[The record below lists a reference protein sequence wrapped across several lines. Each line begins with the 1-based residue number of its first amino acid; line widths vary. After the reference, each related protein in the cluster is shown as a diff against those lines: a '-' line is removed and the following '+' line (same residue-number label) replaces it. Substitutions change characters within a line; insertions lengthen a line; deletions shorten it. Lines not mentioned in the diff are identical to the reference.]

1 MAPSEAETELSNAH
15 DEYKKLATNTFFSF
29 LINYGSHFFTF
40 IYSFLLARLI
50 TDQIWEFLIIATSFI
65 SIIVLITTLL
75 PPGLNFALNYYIPR
89 YLALNQKSMIKS
101 LIKNAILTKLIFVI
115 PVYIISII
123 AFSYLTDI
131 FAITLSNKIS
141 LLYILSPLII
151 INSFNVILA
160 AVNRGFSKFNFLF
173 SLLII
178 KNVIHI
184 LPLLFYFL
192 FDYNIEVELIA
203 IIVMFSSLVPFIIN
217 FLSVIL
223 RYLKIKSEGNKTEAF
238 KESFSKTFKYG
249 SYTGLTDN
257 IMRFWKEIQ
266 LQGISVFEPL
276 GVVTGYNIALNYRSL
291 SSYSAASFRFPLMT
305 SFSGLSTKEKFD
317 QVNKIYK
324 ITYRVNLF
332 LLLIISGVLFF
343 SVDFVLDFVFLED
356 RLIYSTILKLVLIAT
371 IFRMFGQ
378 FLQTLLNA
386 QNKVKL
392 PLILQIT
399 YMLYIIPLFFIGLI
413 FFEGIRVEVA
423 IILGLIIGNII
434 SLVIQILATHR
445 FGNIKLNIK
454 RMVFQYLTFFIPLG
468 ITLMLE
474 SVIFKELSF
483 NIIQNLGLSLFKNFD
498 FLSIG
503 AFVLLFI
510 SMNLILKTV
519 TTNDIQQFESFFVN
533 KDKTLNKIVLKI
545 LSVLKKIT
553 RD

>member
-1 MAPSEAETELSNAH
+1 MEPSEAETELSDEH

-50 TDQIWEFLIIATSFI
+50 TDDIWEFLIIATSFI
-65 SIIVLITTLL
+65 SILVLITALL

-115 PVYIISII
+115 PVYILSII

-131 FAITLSNKIS
+131 FAITLSDKIS

-151 INSFNVILA
+151 INSFNLVLTAI
-160 AVNRGFSKFNFLF
+160 NRGFSKFNFLF
-173 SLLII
+173 FLLIVR
-178 KNVIHI
+178 NVIHI

-192 FDYNIEVELIA
+192 FDYSIEVEVIA
-203 IIVMFSSLVPFIIN
+203 MIVMFSSLVPFIIN

-223 RYLKIKSEGNKTEAF
+223 GYLKIKSEGNKTEAF
-238 KESFSKTFKYG
+238 KESLSKTFKYG
-249 SYTGLTDN
+249 SYTGFTDI
-257 IMRFWKEIQ
+257 IMKFWKEIQ
-266 LQGISVFEPL
+266 LQGISAFEPL

-291 SSYSAASFRFPLMT
+291 SLYSAASFRFPLMT

-317 QVNKIYK
+317 QVSKIYK
-324 ITYRVNLF
+324 ITYRVNLL

-356 RLIYSTILKLVLIAT
+356 RLIYSTILRLVLIAT

-378 FLQTLLNA
+378 FLQTLLNS

-399 YMLYIIPLFFIGLI
+399 YMLFIIPLFFIGLI
-413 FFEGIRVEVA
+413 FFGDIRVEVA

-454 RMVFQYLTFFIPLG
+454 RLVFQYLTFFIPLG

-474 SVIFKELSF
+474 KVIFKELSF
-483 NIIQNLGLSLFKNFD
+483 NIIQYLGLSLFKNFD

-519 TTNDIQQFESFFVN
+519 TTNDIQQFESFFIN
-533 KDKTLNKIVLKI
+533 KEKTMNKIILKI
-545 LSVLKKIT
+545 LNILKKIT

>member
-1 MAPSEAETELSNAH
+1 MSDEH

-50 TDQIWEFLIIATSFI
+50 TDDIWEFLIIATSFI
-65 SIIVLITTLL
+65 SILVLITALL

-151 INSFNVILA
+151 INSFNVILTA
-160 AVNRGFSKFNFLF
+160 INRGFSKFNFLF

-178 KNVIHI
+178 RNVIHI

-203 IIVMFSSLVPFIIN
+203 MIVMFSSLVPFIIN

-223 RYLKIKSEGNKTEAF
+223 RYSKIKSEGNKTEAF

-257 IMRFWKEIQ
+257 IMKFWKEIQ

-291 SSYSAASFRFPLMT
+291 SLYSAASFRFPLMT

-317 QVNKIYK
+317 QVSKIYK

-392 PLILQIT
+392 PFILQIT

-434 SLVIQILATHR
+434 SLVIQILATQR

-454 RMVFQYLTFFIPLG
+454 RLVFQYLTFFIPLG

-474 SVIFKELSF
+474 RVIFKELSF
-483 NIIQNLGLSLFKNFD
+483 NIIQYLGLSLFKNFD

-503 AFVLLFI
+503 AFVLLF
-510 SMNLILKTV
+510 
-519 TTNDIQQFESFFVN
+519 
-533 KDKTLNKIVLKI
+533 
-545 LSVLKKIT
+545 
-553 RD
+553 

>member
-1 MAPSEAETELSNAH
+1 MEPSEAETESSNEH

-89 YLALNQKSMIKS
+89 YIALNQKSMIKS
-101 LIKNAILTKLIFVI
+101 LIKNAILTKMIFVI

-151 INSFNVILA
+151 INSFNLILA
-160 AVNRGFSKFNFLF
+160 AINRGFSKFNFLF

-178 KNVIHI
+178 RNVIHI

-192 FDYNIEVELIA
+192 FDYNIEVEVIA
-203 IIVMFSSLVPFIIN
+203 MIVMFSSLVPFIIN
-217 FLSVIL
+217 LLIVIL
-223 RYLKIKSEGNKTEAF
+223 RYLKIKSEGNKTESF

-249 SYTGLTDN
+249 RYTGFTD
-257 IMRFWKEIQ
+257 IITRFWKEIQ
-266 LQGISVFEPL
+266 LQGISAFEPE
-276 GVVTGYNIALNYRSL
+276 GVVTGYNIALNYRGL
-291 SSYSAASFRFPLMT
+291 ASYSAVSFRFPLLT

-317 QVNKIYK
+317 QVSKIYI

-332 LLLIISGVLFF
+332 LILILSGVLFF
-343 SVDFVLDFVFLED
+343 SVDFVLDFVFLEL
-356 RLIYSTILKLVLIAT
+356 RLKYSFILRLVLIAT
-371 IFRMFGQ
+371 IFRMLGQ
-378 FLQTLLNA
+378 FLQTLLNS

-392 PLILQIT
+392 PLLLQIT
-399 YMLYIIPLFFIGLI
+399 YMLFIIPLFFIGLM
-413 FFEGIRVEVA
+413 FRVEVA
-423 IILGLIIGNII
+423 IILGLIIGNLI

-445 FGNIKLNIK
+445 FGNIKLNVK
-454 RMVFQYLTFFIPLG
+454 RIVFQYLTFFIPLG

-503 AFVLLFI
+503 SFVLLFI

-519 TTNDIQQFESFFVN
+519 TSNDIQQFESFFVN
-533 KDKTLNKIVLKI
+533 KEKTVNKIILKI
-545 LSVLKKIT
+545 LNLLKKIT